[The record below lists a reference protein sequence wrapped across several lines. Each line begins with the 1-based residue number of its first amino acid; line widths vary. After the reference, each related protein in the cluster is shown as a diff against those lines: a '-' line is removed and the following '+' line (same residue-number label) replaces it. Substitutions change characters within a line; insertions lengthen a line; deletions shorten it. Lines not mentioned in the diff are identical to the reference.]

1 MTMAQL
7 QPYMPF
13 IILAIVGLVAGTLT
27 GLLLGGKGLLRNM
40 LVGIIGAFVGYAIL
54 TFTGLKMPYN
64 FDALVPLGNSIAVA
78 TAGAILVTIVARII
92 AR

>member
-1 MTMAQL
+1 MSMAQL

-40 LVGIIGAFVGYAIL
+40 LVGIIGAFVGYAII
-54 TFTGLKMPYN
+54 TFTPLRIPFD
-64 FDALVPLGNSIAVA
+64 FDAFFPLGNQIAVA
-78 TAGAILVTIVARII
+78 TLGAIVVTIVARII